1 MYFQKFLVSLFFIIS
16 FIFSAKAQ
24 EVNSYIYKG
33 EQLRIGENLRVLK
46 DESSQMSL
54 RDVIQSEDFE
64 ISNQDLQNFG
74 ITPHAYWVNFKII
87 NKSNEKNLS
96 LEIPYTLIDSISF
109 FQVNDSKEIEMENHA
124 GNMDKFDS
132 RMLDEHQYYVYPLIF
147 DGSDSVEVYL
157 RVKSGTQLMLPIKVG
172 SQYQILG
179 DLLEKDLFFGIYFGI
194 IIVMVLYNLFVYLS
208 LRDHSYLL
216 YILFLLSVLFTQA
229 SLDGY
234 ISRFILPE
242 NPLTANWIIYFSSA
256 LIGIMAIIFA
266 QSFLNTKKESPIY
279 HKLGYV
285 FIIIYLITSIM
296 PLFGFNNASYGLIL
310 MSAALSAI
318 YVLFIAFNVLRKG
331 SRPAKYF
338 LAAWSVFILT
348 VIIFVLKD
356 YGVLPYNFFTAQ
368 ALQFGS
374 AFEAV
379 ILSFALADKIN
390 VYREEK
396 DSYQQQA
403 LDAIRKNEII
413 ISEQKTKLE
422 IEVKKRTQELQNTN
436 KELNATLKHLQD
448 TQIQLVESEKMA
460 SLGQLTAGIAHE
472 INNPINFVTSN
483 VTPLKRDISMLQK
496 LLEQTEEIALSDL
509 SIDDKKAQIKAFK
522 QHVDFEYLQTEIDFL
537 LKGISEGANRTSDI
551 VKGLRLFSRLD
562 EDDVKMADLNEG
574 LDSTIAIVNHLTN
587 GVIQIEKNYGSIP
600 LVNCYPGKLNQI
612 FLNMMTNAIHAI
624 QSKWGNESGGIL
636 TFTTYV
642 EESHVVISIKD
653 NGSGMSEK
661 TKKKLFEPFFTT
673 KEVGVGTGLGMSI
686 AWNTVKKHNGEIKVS
701 SVLGEG
707 TEFKIYIPLNQE
719 FTQNN

>member
-33 EQLRIGENLRVLK
+33 EQLRIGKNLRVLK

-64 ISNQDLQNFG
+64 ISKQDLQNFG

-179 DLLEKDLFFGIYFGI
+179 DLLKKDLFFGIYFGI

-208 LRDHSYLL
+208 LRDYSYLL

-496 LLEQTEEIALSDL
+496 LLEQIEEIALSDL

>member
-179 DLLEKDLFFGIYFGI
+179 DLLKKDLFFGIYFGI

-396 DSYQQQA
+396 DTYQQQA

-496 LLEQTEEIALSDL
+496 LLEQIEEIALSDL

>member
-179 DLLEKDLFFGIYFGI
+179 DLLKKDLFFGIYFGI

-379 ILSFALADKIN
+379 MLSFALADKIN

-496 LLEQTEEIALSDL
+496 LLEQIEEIALSDL